1 MSAMSTIKEL
11 SVLLL
16 WDTKEKYKPSM
27 PTINKFQLHPSVN
40 KWMLC

>member
-1 MSAMSTIKEL
+1 MSSMSTIKEL

-16 WDTKEKYKPSM
+16 WATKEKYNPSM